1 MRYLTLLVLTLCL
14 NLSFLGRSLALD
26 HNVDG
31 VFVRVVDVGAGLCAV
46 VKMPGGH
53 YMIYDAGNYNDS
65 GAKAF
70 KAITEIIPYGEEI
83 DLLVL
88 SHSDADHLGAV
99 DEIFNTYIVK
109 RTLRT
114 GYKRTSGTWE
124 TADKAIKDE
133 SKIRGA
139 VDMNLSYYEFLPGAT
154 YFFDETYVTMVAG
167 FHEPPDEWNLNDES
181 EKRNSV
187 SIVIRLQYKGKSILF
202 TGDTVGRHIDDPED
216 ALIAAEKFMVDN
228 SDFITIDS
236 DVLIAPN
243 HGADNAS
250 STDFI
255 KAVSPDFVIFSAG
268 HKFKYPRAS
277 AVGRYLYNGVVLDN
291 IFRTDLGDDE
301 GGAEWDF
308 GRIPGHKD
316 KAGDDDVD
324 ILIRPDGEIVVEYRN
339 AQQ

>member
-14 NLSFLGRSLALD
+14 NLSFLGHSLALN
-26 HNVDG
+26 HSVNG

-65 GAKAF
+65 GARAF
-70 KAITEIIPYGEEI
+70 KAISEIIPDGEEV

-99 DEIFNTYIVK
+99 DEICNAYSVK
-109 RTLRT
+109 KILRT

-124 TADKAIKDE
+124 TADKAVKDE
-133 SKIRGA
+133 NKDEGA
-139 VDMNLSYYEFLPGAT
+139 IEISLGHYEFLPGAT
-154 YFFDETYVTMVAG
+154 FFLGDTYVTMVAG
-167 FHEPPDEWNLNDES
+167 FHKPLDEWNLSGKS

-216 ALIAAEKFMVDN
+216 AHIAAEKFMVDN
-228 SDFITIDS
+228 SDFITIDA
-236 DVLIAPN
+236 DVLIAPH

-250 STDFI
+250 STRFI

-268 HKFKYPRAS
+268 HKFKHPRAS
-277 AVGRYLYNGVVLDN
+277 TAGRYIDNGVVIDN

-308 GRIPGHKD
+308 GRKPGHKD

-324 ILIRPDGEIVVEYRN
+324 ILISPVGKIVVEYRN
-339 AQQ
+339 AQ

>member
-14 NLSFLGRSLALD
+14 NLSFLGRLSALD

-31 VFVRVVDVGAGLCAV
+31 VFVRVVDVGAGLCVV
-46 VKMPGGH
+46 VKMQGGH

-70 KAITEIIPYGEEI
+70 KAISEIIPEGEEV

-99 DEIFNTYIVK
+99 DEICDAYSVK
-109 RTLRT
+109 KILRT
-114 GYKRTSGTWE
+114 GFKRTSGTWR
-124 TADKAIKDE
+124 TADKAVKDE
-133 SKIRGA
+133 SKDEGA
-139 VDMNLSYYEFLPGAT
+139 IEINLSFYEFPPGAT
-154 YFFDETYVTMVAG
+154 YFFDDTYVTMVAG
-167 FHEPPDEWNLNDES
+167 FHEPPDEWNLSGKS

-202 TGDTVGRHIDDPED
+202 TGDTVGRHIDDPVD
-216 ALIAAEKFMVDN
+216 AHIAAEKFMVDN

-236 DVLIAPN
+236 DVLIAPH

-250 STDFI
+250 STKFI

-268 HKFKYPRAS
+268 HKFKHPRAS
-277 AVGRYLYNGVVLDN
+277 TVERYIDNGVVLDN
-291 IFRTDLGDDE
+291 IFRTDLEDDE
-301 GGAEWDF
+301 GGTEWDL
-308 GRIPGHKD
+308 GRKPGHKD

-324 ILIRPDGEIVVEYRN
+324 ILIRPDGKIVVEYRN
-339 AQQ
+339 AQ